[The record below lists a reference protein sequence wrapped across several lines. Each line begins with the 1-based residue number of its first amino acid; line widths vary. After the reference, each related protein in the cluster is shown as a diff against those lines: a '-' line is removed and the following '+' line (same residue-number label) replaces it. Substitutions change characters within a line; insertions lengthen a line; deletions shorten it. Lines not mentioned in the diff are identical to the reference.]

1 MVRGMLTARFEL
13 TIPGRPVADQ
23 RARVTRRGTYKPDKC
38 RHYKDRVFACWHK
51 AGRPRVDCSNGLAV
65 SGRFFVARPKS
76 HYTSKGKLRT
86 GAPVNLMV
94 RPDLDNYV
102 KLLLDSLNGLA
113 WRDDSRIVSMTV
125 SKGYVDSGDER
136 AELMAV
142 PVEGL
147 QDWELDCL
155 EARESIAR
163 GEGLSLEEVFGEGCD
178 DYG

>member
-38 RHYKDRVFACWHK
+38 RHYKDHVFACWHK

-65 SGRFFVARPKS
+65 SARFFVARPKS
-76 HYTSKGKLRT
+76 HYTSTGKLRAS
-86 GAPVNLMV
+86 APVNFTV

-113 WRDDSRIVSMTV
+113 WGDDARIVSITA
-125 SKGYVDSGDER
+125 SKGYVESGSECV
-136 AELMAV
+136 ELV
-142 PVEGL
+142 VEL
-147 QDWELDCL
+147 I
-155 EARESIAR
+155 S
-163 GEGLSLEEVFGEGCD
+163 
-178 DYG
+178 